1 VTLVHWD
8 EVESSE
14 TAAALAPLGGRWQAL
29 GDAAGVVG
37 VGLQRIRATA
47 GQLLTPPHRH
57 TGTEEIV
64 HVLSGNATLW
74 QDGRTCTVGAGDT
87 IVFLVRGPTHALIAD
102 GDFDMLVFGERHR
115 IETGVL
121 PRSGRA
127 FVGGNA
133 FAIDDDH
140 PWTVEAPLGLP
151 EGEPGERP
159 GNVRAVDDAPSH
171 YGGVERNLARGIAK
185 RTGLNLFTLP
195 PGTEGAP
202 PHCHSAD
209 EELFVVLDGGG
220 TLELWGRPDPAEPR
234 RTAPAEMQP
243 IRAGHVVSRP
253 PGTGVSHCLRAGP
266 DGLTY
271 LAYGTR
277 EPNDLVWY
285 PRSNKVFFRGLGVIG
300 RLELLDYSDGEPE

>member
-1 VTLVHWD
+1 MR
-8 EVESSE
+8 SSR
-14 TAAALAPLGGRWQAL
+14 TATSTCSCSASATGSRPASCRVRAAHSS
-29 GDAAGVVG
+29 AAT
-37 VGLQRIRATA
+37 RSRST
-47 GQLLTPPHRH
+47 T
-57 TGTEEIV
+57 
-64 HVLSGNATLW
+64 
-74 QDGRTCTVGAGDT
+74 T
-87 IVFLVRGPTHALIAD
+87 IRGPS
-102 GDFDMLVFGERHR
+102 RR
-115 IETGVL
+115 
-121 PRSGRA
+121 RSGCPRA
-127 FVGGNA
+127 SRASG
-133 FAIDDDH
+133 
-140 PWTVEAPLGLP
+140 
-151 EGEPGERP
+151 PGTCARSTT
-159 GNVRAVDDAPSH
+159 RSH